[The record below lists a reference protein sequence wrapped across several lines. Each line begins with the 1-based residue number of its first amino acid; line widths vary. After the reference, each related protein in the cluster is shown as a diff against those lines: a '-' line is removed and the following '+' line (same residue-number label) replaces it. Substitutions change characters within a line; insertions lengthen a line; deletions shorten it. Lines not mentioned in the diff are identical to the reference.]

1 MQNITPMLAR
11 KDHGTPDEPRSVL
24 PGGVIGFV
32 CYWCALAIPF
42 LLYGSSTLFFFL
54 YTWPFFL
61 ALFPVSVLT
70 GMVLNTWLRGQLLWT
85 FLICVVAVACR
96 FWLLF
101 LFLSRW

>member
-1 MQNITPMLAR
+1 
-11 KDHGTPDEPRSVL
+11 
-24 PGGVIGFV
+24 
-32 CYWCALAIPF
+32 
-42 LLYGSSTLFFFL
+42 LYGSSTLFFFL

-85 FLICVVAVACR
+85 VLICVAAVACQ